1 MAKDK
6 VVKNHETTIER
17 ESAKE
22 ENNMAT
28 SQAAPAA
35 DDAKIINAV
44 MVKQPQTVL
53 DLDTGVDAKI
63 TVEYTRYD
71 VNEKN
76 KTATLED
83 RLKAAADL
91 VQPIDNQIDAYLKYA
106 SNASYTAGKNA
117 ALAKGN
123 YLTSELRRQIVAL
136 LSNNPAFAEQSAKE
150 IHERWLAGYRAK
162 SPKAL
167 QWLERAQQMLAVE
180 DLDF

>member
-6 VVKNHETTIER
+6 TIRIVNPITIEK
-17 ESAKE
+17 EKE
-22 ENNMAT
+22 ETNMAT
-28 SQAAPAA
+28 TTTAPAA
-35 DDAKIINAV
+35 TEEKIISATT
-44 MVKQPQTVL
+44 VKQPQTVL

-71 VNEKN
+71 VNEKS
-76 KTATLED
+76 KASPED
-83 RLKAAADL
+83 RLAAAAAL
-91 VQPIDNQIDAYLKYA
+91 VEPVENRIDAYLKFA

-123 YLTSELRRQIVAL
+123 YLTSELRRQIVTL

-150 IHERWLAGYRAK
+150 IGERWLAGYKAK

-167 QWLERAQQMLAVE
+167 QWLERAKQMLAVE